1 MVEKFHP
8 KDANRC
14 LFVHFGEV
22 PSFLVEGNPFVTL
35 STTLEVGMNP
45 RQFKERTSPLFG
57 KLVGTPDFR
66 RILLVIVASLVVGSA
81 PRVRAEEAVR
91 EVSGSLVIV
100 GGGSLPDVI
109 RERFLDLAGG
119 SKARLVVI
127 PTASELADQAES
139 RSFQFWKEQNVASVE
154 LLHTRDPERA
164 NEMDFVRPLTR
175 ATGVWMTGGD
185 QSRLI
190 AAYRGTAVEKALVDL
205 LARGGVIGGTS
216 AGAAVMSPVMITG
229 GNPQARVGDGFR
241 LLPCAVID
249 QHFHNRKRLDRLLSV
264 LARYPHLFG
273 LGIDEETAVVVTGRT
288 GTVIG
293 NANVRICMCPADQK
307 EPAVEVLK
315 AGDELD
321 LIDLARKV
329 VARTPPPVR
338 PDPTMTPTVGV
349 SLPAGK

>member
-190 AAYRGTAVEKALVDL
+190 A
-205 LARGGVIGGTS
+205 GTS